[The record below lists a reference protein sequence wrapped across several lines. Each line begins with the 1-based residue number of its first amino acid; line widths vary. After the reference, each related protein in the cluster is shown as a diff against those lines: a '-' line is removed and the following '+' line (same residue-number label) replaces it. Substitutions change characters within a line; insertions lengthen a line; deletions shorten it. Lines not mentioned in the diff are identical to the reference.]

1 MELEDFINKFAECF
15 NQTSAS
21 AFKPET
27 EFRKLDEW
35 GSMMALIVIAMID
48 ADFGKTITS
57 EDLKNAR
64 TVASLFEI
72 VKNK

>member
-1 MELEDFINKFAECF
+1 MELEDFTRRFAECF
-15 NQTSAS
+15 HQTDPSIIQ
-21 AFKPET
+21 PGT
-27 EFRKLDEW
+27 EFRKLEEW

-57 EDLKNAR
+57 EDLKNAV

>member
-1 MELEDFINKFAECF
+1 MELQDFVNRFADCF

-21 AFKPET
+21 EFKPET
-27 EFRKLDEW
+27 KFRNLEEW

-57 EDLKNAR
+57 EDLKNAG
-64 TVASLFEI
+64 TIESLFEI